1 MTLSGAILFRER
13 QRGDGPTTHDLPS
26 LEQPLKP
33 LGTVID
39 PLRKIL
45 ATGWDGEGGAWKM
58 HFAFCFVRSLHQVC
72 SDADPL
78 MCRLAGNAEAL
89 ASYVEY
95 CHILALGRNTLAS
108 LQGS

>member
-1 MTLSGAILFRER
+1 
-13 QRGDGPTTHDLPS
+13 
-26 LEQPLKP
+26 
-33 LGTVID
+33 
-39 PLRKIL
+39 
-45 ATGWDGEGGAWKM
+45 M